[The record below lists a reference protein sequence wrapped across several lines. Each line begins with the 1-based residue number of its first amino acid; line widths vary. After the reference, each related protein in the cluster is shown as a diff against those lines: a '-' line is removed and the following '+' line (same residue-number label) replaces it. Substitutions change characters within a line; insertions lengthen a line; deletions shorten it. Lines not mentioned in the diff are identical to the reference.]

1 MRRLV
6 SGDFWRWGLVQAEN
20 EAWERYFCVN
30 TRGTAP
36 SRELHHQPLP
46 WLLVRRAVNA
56 LALTP
61 RDVFVDFGA
70 GPGRALLM
78 AARSRLK
85 RVLGVEWFAP
95 LAQAARQNIEAAR
108 HRLRSPVKII
118 VADAARWDVP
128 DDVTA
133 AYLFNPFLGNAIG
146 AVQARL
152 RASLDRRPRPLRLVY
167 AHAKDQPDLLASCS
181 FLTLRRVVSAGV
193 FKDFTLS
200 IYESAQSHWHTSSP

>member
-1 MRRLV
+1 MRKWV
-6 SGDFWRWGLVQAEN
+6 VHAEN

-30 TRGTAP
+30 TRGPAP
-36 SRELHHQPLP
+36 SHELHQQPLP
-46 WLLVRRAVNA
+46 WRLVRRAVNA
-56 LALTP
+56 LALSP
-61 RDVFVDFGA
+61 QDVFVDFGA
-70 GPGRALLM
+70 GPGRAVLM

-95 LAQAARQNIEAAR
+95 LAHWARQNIESAR
-108 HRLRSPVKII
+108 HRLHSPVKII

-133 AYLFNPFLGNAIG
+133 AYLFNPFLGNVLG

-152 RASLDRRPRPLRLVY
+152 RASLDRRPRALRLVY
-167 AHAKDQPDLLASCS
+167 AHANHQPDLFASCS
-181 FLTLRRVVSAGV
+181 FLTLRRVVSAGA

-200 IYESAQSHWHTSSP
+200 IYESAQSSWRTSSS